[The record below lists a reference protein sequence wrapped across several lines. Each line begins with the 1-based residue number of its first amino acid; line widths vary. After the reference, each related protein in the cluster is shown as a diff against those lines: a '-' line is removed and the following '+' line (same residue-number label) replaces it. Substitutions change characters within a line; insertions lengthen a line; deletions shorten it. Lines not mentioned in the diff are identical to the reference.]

1 MRNWVTDLMTSEL
14 DSVSESGVVEPY
26 KYTSFKNE
34 IDKKELHIQGY
45 KIFMTLMVCNKR
57 EKKTNNSL
65 STLSHQT
72 RIMIV

>member
-34 IDKKELHIQGY
+34 IDKKELHIQGN
-45 KIFMTLMVCNKR
+45 KIFMTLMVCKQR
-57 EKKTNNSL
+57 RKKKKNRL
-65 STLSHQT
+65 SKLSHQT